1 VDQEVH
7 GEVAAEAAGILGRIT
22 NLLEAFLGIQA
33 TVTRMEQTIRMAASS
48 ISVFEAGRVARQR
61 IAMMGALVN

>member
-1 VDQEVH
+1 VDQEAH
-7 GEVAAEAAGILGRIT
+7 GEVVAEAAGIPGRIT
-22 NLLEAFLGIQA
+22 NPLEAFLGIQA
-33 TVTRMEQTIRMAASS
+33 TVMRTEQNIRMAASS